1 MHESES
7 GNVRSRKA
15 PNQIFMFILK
25 AILTTMA
32 QTHYDFQ
39 AFYYSHLAYDKN
51 KGASKPN
58 ELPLWFV
65 SDY

>member
-32 QTHYDFQ
+32 QTH
-39 AFYYSHLAYDKN
+39 
-51 KGASKPN
+51 
-58 ELPLWFV
+58 
-65 SDY
+65 